1 MADRINTATPLLTD
15 HEGGGNDRGRRSSSW
30 VQKLIHV
37 EESKAQI
44 IYSLPMI
51 FTNLF
56 IYCIPLTSVMF
67 ASHLGQLELAGATL
81 ANSWATVTGFA
92 FMTGLSGALETL
104 CGQGFGAKSYRMLGI
119 HLQSS
124 CIVSLVFTILI
135 SIFWFFTEPVF
146 GLIGQDPNISRQ
158 AALYMKYQ
166 APGLL
171 AYGFLQS
178 IVRFCQTQSV
188 VAPLVIF
195 SFVPLV
201 VNIGISYVL
210 VYIAG
215 LGFIGS
221 PIATSIS
228 LWIAF
233 LSLGTYVI
241 CSDKFKE
248 TWTGFSL
255 ESFRLMPNPE
265 ITTSLVAICV
275 NTESISYMLTYGL
288 SAAASTR
295 VSNELGAGNVQGAKK
310 ATSVT
315 VKLSLVL
322 AFGVVLALL
331 VGHDSWVGLFSNSPV
346 IKEEFASLRFFLA
359 ASITL
364 DSIQGVLSGVARGCG
379 WQHVVTVINLGTFYL
394 IGMPIAAFC
403 GFVDWFDKWNIFPI
417 FITLAYDNFPEVD
430 KDKCVGLKIVS
441 EVDKAKCFGLKIM
454 RTNLS
459 SNLIP
464 EVYLFPWHYITQGK
478 GFPLDSVTAPP
489 ITKSPQLLDDHED
502 GGDDRERIRSS
513 WVQKVINLEESKAQ
527 IIYALPVIFTNL
539 FIYCIPLTSVMF
551 ASHLG
556 QLELAGATL
565 ANSWATVTGVTFMI
579 GLSGALETLCGQGFG
594 AENYRMLGLHLLHC
608 LINCPE
614 EIKPE
619 ALRSTVSR
627 LLRFG
632 SRALSERVSSFCGA
646 LELDGKVSWLG
657 FFLSRIDGGG
667 LGSLAGGTG
676 GDTSVVGLG
685 EGGGTNSPSSKMAV
699 TASTFSEVGDNI
711 RSGVCDGTSV
721 AGCRDAGCDGTS
733 GFRLG
738 VGGCNGTNGFGV
750 GDGGCDGTRGHR
762 SRGRPTPGKAA
773 VERKR
778 KGSQFRRWRVI
789 FSIVPLVINIGI
801 AYVLVYIAGLGFN
814 GASIAISISTWI
826 AFLSLGTYVIC
837 SDKFKETWT
846 GFSLE
851 SFRYAIIT
859 MKLSLP
865 SVAMILVLLAGLMA
879 PNPEITTSLVAICVN
894 TEAVSYMLTCGPSA
908 AASTRVSNEL
918 GAGNVKGAKKA
929 TSVTVKLS
937 LVLSLGL
944 VVALLVGHDGW
955 VGLFSSSHVIK
966 EEFTSLRFFLAATIT
981 LDTVQSVLSGVARGC
996 GWQRVVTLIN
1006 LGTFYQIGM
1015 PSAAFCGFKLKLYAK
1030 GLWIGMWDILPSS
1043 SLLLMTIFRK
1053 WKKLDASV

>member
-1 MADRINTATPLLTD
+1 MADRINTAAPLLTD

-30 VQKLIHV
+30 VQKLIDV

-44 IYSLPMI
+44 MYSLPMI

-178 IVRFCQTQSV
+178 IVRFCQTQSIV
-188 VAPLVIF
+188 TPLVIF

-201 VNIGISYVL
+201 INIGIAYVL
-210 VYIAG
+210 VYLAG
-215 LGFIGS
+215 LGFIGA

-241 CSDKFKE
+241 CSDNFKE

-255 ESFRLMPNPE
+255 EPFSYVVINLTLSLPSAAMVCLEYWAFEILVFLAGLMPNPE

-331 VGHDSWVGLFSNSPV
+331 VGHDGWVGLFSNSPV

-403 GFVDWFDKWNIFPI
+403 GFKLKLYAKVLSYEIGFVDWFDKWNTFPI

-441 EVDKAKCFGLKIM
+441 EVGKAKCFGLKIM

-459 SNLIP
+459 SNPIP

-478 GFPLDSVTAPP
+478 GFPL
-489 ITKSPQLLDDHED
+489 
-502 GGDDRERIRSS
+502 
-513 WVQKVINLEESKAQ
+513 
-527 IIYALPVIFTNL
+527 
-539 FIYCIPLTSVMF
+539 
-551 ASHLG
+551 
-556 QLELAGATL
+556 
-565 ANSWATVTGVTFMI
+565 
-579 GLSGALETLCGQGFG
+579 GLST
-594 AENYRMLGLHLLHC
+594 
-608 LINCPE
+608 
-614 EIKPE
+614 
-619 ALRSTVSR
+619 
-627 LLRFG
+627 
-632 SRALSERVSSFCGA
+632 
-646 LELDGKVSWLG
+646 
-657 FFLSRIDGGG
+657 
-667 LGSLAGGTG
+667 
-676 GDTSVVGLG
+676 
-685 EGGGTNSPSSKMAV
+685 
-699 TASTFSEVGDNI
+699 
-711 RSGVCDGTSV
+711 
-721 AGCRDAGCDGTS
+721 
-733 GFRLG
+733 
-738 VGGCNGTNGFGV
+738 
-750 GDGGCDGTRGHR
+750 
-762 SRGRPTPGKAA
+762 
-773 VERKR
+773 
-778 KGSQFRRWRVI
+778 
-789 FSIVPLVINIGI
+789 
-801 AYVLVYIAGLGFN
+801 
-814 GASIAISISTWI
+814 
-826 AFLSLGTYVIC
+826 
-837 SDKFKETWT
+837 
-846 GFSLE
+846 
-851 SFRYAIIT
+851 T
-859 MKLSLP
+859 M
-865 SVAMILVLLAGLMA
+865 
-879 PNPEITTSLVAICVN
+879 
-894 TEAVSYMLTCGPSA
+894 
-908 AASTRVSNEL
+908 
-918 GAGNVKGAKKA
+918 
-929 TSVTVKLS
+929 
-937 LVLSLGL
+937 
-944 VVALLVGHDGW
+944 
-955 VGLFSSSHVIK
+955 
-966 EEFTSLRFFLAATIT
+966 
-981 LDTVQSVLSGVARGC
+981 
-996 GWQRVVTLIN
+996 
-1006 LGTFYQIGM
+1006 
-1015 PSAAFCGFKLKLYAK
+1015 
-1030 GLWIGMWDILPSS
+1030 
-1043 SLLLMTIFRK
+1043 
-1053 WKKLDASV
+1053 

>member
-1 MADRINTATPLLTD
+1 MADRINTAAPLLTD

-30 VQKLIHV
+30 VQKLIDV

-44 IYSLPMI
+44 MYSLPMI

-178 IVRFCQTQSV
+178 IVRFCQTQSIV
-188 VAPLVIF
+188 TPLVIF

-201 VNIGISYVL
+201 INIGIAYVL
-210 VYIAG
+210 VYLAG
-215 LGFIGS
+215 LGFIGA

-241 CSDKFKE
+241 CSDNFKE

-255 ESFRLMPNPE
+255 EPFSYVVINLTLSLPSAAMVCLEYWAFEILVFLAGLMPNPE

-331 VGHDSWVGLFSNSPV
+331 VGHDGWVGLFSNSPV

-364 DSIQGVLSGVARGCG
+364 DSIQGVLSGIRSFFLMRMAACSHGYKLGNILLNWNAYCSLLWFQVE
-379 WQHVVTVINLGTFYL
+379 VI
-394 IGMPIAAFC
+394 C
-403 GFVDWFDKWNIFPI
+403 QGFVDWFDKWNTFPI

-441 EVDKAKCFGLKIM
+441 EVGKAKCFGLKIM

-459 SNLIP
+459 SNPIP

-478 GFPLDSVTAPP
+478 GFPL
-489 ITKSPQLLDDHED
+489 
-502 GGDDRERIRSS
+502 
-513 WVQKVINLEESKAQ
+513 
-527 IIYALPVIFTNL
+527 
-539 FIYCIPLTSVMF
+539 
-551 ASHLG
+551 
-556 QLELAGATL
+556 
-565 ANSWATVTGVTFMI
+565 
-579 GLSGALETLCGQGFG
+579 GLST
-594 AENYRMLGLHLLHC
+594 
-608 LINCPE
+608 
-614 EIKPE
+614 
-619 ALRSTVSR
+619 
-627 LLRFG
+627 
-632 SRALSERVSSFCGA
+632 
-646 LELDGKVSWLG
+646 
-657 FFLSRIDGGG
+657 
-667 LGSLAGGTG
+667 
-676 GDTSVVGLG
+676 
-685 EGGGTNSPSSKMAV
+685 
-699 TASTFSEVGDNI
+699 
-711 RSGVCDGTSV
+711 
-721 AGCRDAGCDGTS
+721 
-733 GFRLG
+733 
-738 VGGCNGTNGFGV
+738 
-750 GDGGCDGTRGHR
+750 
-762 SRGRPTPGKAA
+762 
-773 VERKR
+773 
-778 KGSQFRRWRVI
+778 
-789 FSIVPLVINIGI
+789 
-801 AYVLVYIAGLGFN
+801 
-814 GASIAISISTWI
+814 
-826 AFLSLGTYVIC
+826 
-837 SDKFKETWT
+837 
-846 GFSLE
+846 
-851 SFRYAIIT
+851 T
-859 MKLSLP
+859 M
-865 SVAMILVLLAGLMA
+865 
-879 PNPEITTSLVAICVN
+879 
-894 TEAVSYMLTCGPSA
+894 
-908 AASTRVSNEL
+908 
-918 GAGNVKGAKKA
+918 
-929 TSVTVKLS
+929 
-937 LVLSLGL
+937 
-944 VVALLVGHDGW
+944 
-955 VGLFSSSHVIK
+955 
-966 EEFTSLRFFLAATIT
+966 
-981 LDTVQSVLSGVARGC
+981 
-996 GWQRVVTLIN
+996 
-1006 LGTFYQIGM
+1006 
-1015 PSAAFCGFKLKLYAK
+1015 
-1030 GLWIGMWDILPSS
+1030 
-1043 SLLLMTIFRK
+1043 
-1053 WKKLDASV
+1053 